1 MSLTKKIADIA
12 RQLRREQTEE
22 ENKLWQQVRNRKLN
36 GLKFL
41 RQHPVEYQYVQGQP
55 YFFIADFYCDEKKLI
70 IEVDGKVH
78 DFQKD
83 FDQNRDTILASLGL
97 VTLRIKNEELV
108 DVYEVLKKIREFIE
122 HLPSTDPRLRFAKS
136 SPLFKEERGQIE
148 RSEIRGELA
157 QGEQS
162 NIAILLLAAGSSSRM
177 GRSKQLLPIQGEP
190 LLLRTTK
197 AALQSQANNTVVVL
211 GANAEKHE
219 AVIKHLPV
227 TIIVNDEWEQGM
239 GNSLK
244 MGLRHLTYT
253 YPDLKAVLVLV
264 CDQPLLTTAVLDELI
279 RAHHETKKEI
289 VASFYGDSPGVPVI
303 FDRTLFLQLSQL
315 KDQQGAKKI
324 ILENKEQVH
333 AMAWPEGEIDLD
345 TWEEYLHFS
354 NKR

>member
-1 MSLTKKIADIA
+1 MSLTKKITDIA

-108 DVYEVLKKIREFIE
+108 DVYEVLKKIREFITD
-122 HLPSTDPRLRFAKS
+122 LPPSTHPRSHVVRS
-136 SPLFKEERGQIE
+136 SPSLQRREGVTS
-148 RSEIRGELA
+148 RSEVGGEL
-157 QGEQS
+157 
-162 NIAILLLAAGSSSRM
+162 AILLLAAGSSSRM

-227 TIIVNDEWEQGM
+227 TIIVNEEWEKGM
-239 GNSLK
+239 GSSLK
-244 MGLRHLTYT
+244 AGLNHLVENNPGLR
-253 YPDLKAVLVLV
+253 AVMILV
-264 CDQPLLTTAVLDELI
+264 CDQPLLTTQHLNRLI
-279 RAHHETKKEI
+279 NTYKETQQVI
-289 VASFYGDSPGVPVI
+289 VASFYSDSSGVPAL
-303 FDRTLFLQLSQL
+303 FDRSLFSDLLLLDNSH
-315 KDQQGAKKI
+315 GAKKI
-324 ILENKEQVH
+324 IVENRELVY
-333 AMAWPEGEIDLD
+333 AIDFPEGATDLD
-345 TWEEYLHFS
+345 TWEEYLRFK
-354 NKR
+354 NDKD